1 MLKLTSLIIYGAE
14 FVGEINSVHFTIL
27 IFTLPTTTKE
37 TATTTTTLRG
47 VIWGSVYVFWY
58 FARSPIVIAV
68 GMLMTFS
75 FLSISTHGW
84 PSR

>member
-27 IFTLPTTTKE
+27 IFTLS
-37 TATTTTTLRG
+37 TTTTTLRG

>member
-27 IFTLPTTTKE
+27 IFTLP
-37 TATTTTTLRG
+37 TTTTTLRG